1 MIWNKLKIANKIK
14 LLLVTMVLLVF
25 ALLAYT
31 SYAIFSKALI
41 AESDKEMTLTNHY
54 REEQIAE
61 LLLESEAYMKDASSV
76 LSAAISLSDQSWET
90 LSGQLPKSGETY
102 YPASLLYNGVSLGQ
116 QITGLEAQIKKI
128 QPVFDQPGSSKVGQF
143 VYLEDRLLVP
153 LFFSNNAGETLC
165 LTLDASKALNAWI
178 KKNKENPEVSS
189 SIVLGQEDGS
199 VVLISHDQARV
210 LTADQSSS
218 IVFIDDILQGAS
230 SSNRILIDGQ
240 EQIASWTALPSIKG
254 GVITQ
259 VPLDIVLAPVTSLV
273 NVFMLCGAVVL
284 LLGFLA
290 ATIFSNILV
299 RPLTQLKTKLSVI
312 GQGVLPEPIEVSS
325 HDEVGQMSS
334 TVNMLVEGLKRTA
347 VFANKIGKGNF
358 DAEFR
363 PLSDQDTL
371 GKALIEMRDSLQD
384 SEQRDNER
392 NWIVS
397 GIAEI
402 GQILRSHTAIETLG
416 DDVVSYM
423 VSRIK
428 AVQGAF
434 YLSRDDQ
441 GRSMLNLKACYAY
454 NRKKHHK
461 QTLRFGEGLAGQAAI
476 EQATIYRVEIPKDY
490 VTITSGLINEQRPNN
505 ILIVPLISN
514 EQVFGVLEFAAFEK
528 LTNREIRFVEETAE
542 IIARTI
548 FNITVNER
556 TRSLLE
562 ESQKMAADL
571 QEKQEDLRRNAIEM
585 EQTQEELKK
594 SNILLEEQVEEVN
607 RTQKRMQVLLENA
620 SEVITIYEPDGI
632 IRYISPSVTSILGYS
647 PEELIGTSD
656 IEHFHPKGALDFRE
670 MFTQLWNAPQEQ
682 VTIQFSYTRE
692 NQERIW
698 LEATGKNMLQDPA
711 INGFVVNTRDIT
723 ERRRAEKEA
732 RMRGQM
738 QALSENSPDII
749 TRFSKS
755 KEIFYINPIIS
766 TYTGQEPTQFLQR
779 RLEEVPVQPAV
790 IDGWSRIIDEV
801 VNSGEKL
808 NTEIDFPS
816 ELGKRVFNVNA
827 IPEFAENNS
836 LESVLLVLHDITS
849 RKLIELDIQSKNK
862 KITES
867 INYAKRIQSAI
878 LPDNRTIKRVLK
890 DSFILYKPKD
900 VVSGD
905 FPWFMQKGDDIYIAA
920 VDCTGHGVPGALI
933 SLIGYFL
940 LNDIVGGDKMKTP
953 GGILTLLDEKVTK
966 TLKQDSENS
975 QTRDGMDVAFCK
987 INLKKRKLEYAGAH
1001 RPLYILNKG
1010 ELQEFKGD
1018 KFPIGGA
1025 QYKTRTEFTNHEIQI
1040 EEGDRIFFCSD
1051 GFPDQFNAENRKFSP
1066 KQIRELIVK
1075 HHDIP
1080 VHEMYDVFNHE
1091 FESWKGDTRQLD
1103 DVLMIGI
1110 GF

>member
-1 MIWNKLKIANKIK
+1 MIWNKLRIANKIK
-14 LLLVTMVLLVF
+14 MLVVTMVLMVF

-31 SYAIFSKALI
+31 TYVIFKKALI
-41 AESDKEMTLTNHY
+41 SESDKEMTLTNHY

-61 LLLESEAYMKDASSV
+61 LLLEAEAYMKDASSFFHA
-76 LSAAISLSDQSWET
+76 LNYNSISSWEQIQ
-90 LSGQLPKSGETY
+90 SQLPTSGETY
-102 YPASLLYNGVSLGQ
+102 LPVSMHQGENTWGHEMNGLESLL
-116 QITGLEAQIKKI
+116 AI
-128 QPVFDQPGSSKVGQF
+128 QKATIAESAPSMVGKF
-143 VYLEDRLLVP
+143 IYLEDRLLIP
-153 LFFSNNAGETLC
+153 LFFKNTQGETMS
-165 LTLDASKALNAWI
+165 LTLDATKALNAWI

-189 SIVLGQEDGS
+189 SVILSLQGGG
-199 VVLISHDQARV
+199 VVLISHDQAR
-210 LTADQSSS
+210 TFTGEQAKS
-218 IVFIDDILQGAS
+218 IGYIQDI
-230 SSNRILIDGQ
+230 IDGKSTSS
-240 EQIASWTALPSIKG
+240 QIESEGEMQVASWTALPTIQG
-254 GVITQ
+254 GLITQ
-259 VPLDIVLAPVTSLV
+259 VPLAVVLAPVNSLV
-273 NVFMLCGAVVL
+273 NVFLLSGAVVL
-284 LLGFLA
+284 ILSFLA
-290 ATIFSNILV
+290 ATIFSNLMV
-299 RPLTQLKTKLSVI
+299 QPLTQLKTKLSVI
-312 GQGVLPEPIEVSS
+312 GQGVLPEPIEVHSM
-325 HDEVGQMSS
+325 DEVGEMSN
-334 TVNMLVEGLKRTA
+334 TVNTLVDGLKRTA

-358 DAEFR
+358 DAEFT

-384 SEQRDNER
+384 SEHRDNER

-402 GQILRSHTAIETLG
+402 GQILRSHSALETLG

-423 VSRIK
+423 VTRIK

-434 YLSRDDQ
+434 YLSHEEHGQ
-441 GRSMLNLKACYAY
+441 HLLELKACYAY
-454 NRKKHHK
+454 SRKKHHK
-461 QTLRFGEGLAGQAAI
+461 QRLRLGEGLAGQAAI

-528 LTNREIRFVEETAE
+528 LSSREIRFVEETAE

-556 TRSLLE
+556 TKQLLE
-562 ESQKMAADL
+562 ESQKMANDL

-585 EQTQEELKK
+585 EETQEELKK
-594 SNILLEEQVEEVN
+594 SNLLLEEQVEEVN

-620 SEVITIYEPDGI
+620 SEVITIYEPEGT

-647 PEELIGTSD
+647 PEELVGKSD
-656 IEHFHPKGALDFRE
+656 IEHFHPKGAEDFRN
-670 MFTQLWNAPQEQ
+670 MFNQLWNNPGEH
-682 VTIQFSYTRE
+682 VTIQFSYTRK
-692 NQERIW
+692 NQEQIW
-698 LEATGKNMLQDPA
+698 LEATGKNMLHDTA
-711 INGFVVNTRDIT
+711 IDGFVVNTSNIT

-749 TRFSKS
+749 TRLSKN

-766 TYTGQEPTQFLQR
+766 TYTGQDPDSFLQR
-779 RLEEVPVQPAV
+779 NLEEVPVQPAV

-801 VNSGEKL
+801 VSTGEKL

-827 IPEFAENNS
+827 IPEYAENNS

-867 INYAKRIQSAI
+867 INYAKRIQGAI

-940 LNDIVGGDKMKTP
+940 LNDIVGGEKMKTP

-966 TLKQDSENS
+966 TLKQDTENS

-987 INLKKRKLEYAGAH
+987 INIKNKKLEYAGAH
-1001 RPLYILNKG
+1001 RPLYMLKNG
-1010 ELQEFKGD
+1010 ELLEFKGD

-1025 QYKTRTEFTNHEIQI
+1025 QYKTRTEFTNHEIEI

-1066 KQIRELIVK
+1066 KRIRELVQQ

-1080 VHEMYDVFNHE
+1080 VYEMYDVFDKE
-1091 FESWKGDTRQLD
+1091 FEGWRGDTRQLD